1 MRDSLK
7 RGDRL
12 NVWMNGRHVGVF
24 AALKNGVG
32 FEYDPD
38 APRISFSLPKDGSWR
53 KDAPENF
60 LLNLLPESGA
70 AKYAMMQSIGAKSQ
84 EPFDL
89 LDNVDS
95 AGALVFSR
103 SDEQPSLSSTSV
115 VEATDSDIA
124 ARITAV
130 RHSPDS
136 WFFKDKDAR
145 FSLAGAQG
153 KFTLSRFD
161 DGWVWPNGVI
171 PSTHILKPSSFH
183 DSDDVEH
190 ATMLLSKM
198 VGIETPES
206 DIQEFN
212 GQQTYIVERFDRRI
226 ENGMPVRLP
235 MEDMV
240 QALGLPSSEKYKVSA
255 VDTLTTLRKM
265 DPSGRL
271 GEEWLRRLAFNVAVD
286 NCDAHARNYSVMP
299 TSLDG
304 ESWKLSPAYDVM
316 TTTVWPGLTDKLVM
330 PFSGAEH
337 ASEVTPDHYARLA
350 DYCGF
355 DPDTARDEAI
365 RISDLVRLNAHT
377 AYMDLD
383 PELQA
388 KLLDKIRVA
397 NSGMPSPQHF
407 VLPDNGMVHVVSHD
421 RDGHPVHDYWRR
433 KPSR

>member
-1 MRDSLK
+1 MRK
-7 RGDRL
+7 GDRL
-12 NVWMNGRHVGVF
+12 NVWMNGSHVGVF
-24 AALKNGVG
+24 TSLKRGVA
-32 FEYDPD
+32 FEYDWN
-38 APRISFSLPKDGSWR
+38 APRISFSLPKDGEWR
-53 KDAPENF
+53 EDAPENF
-60 LLNLLPESGA
+60 LENLLPESGA
-70 AKYAMMQSIGAKSQ
+70 AKYAMMQAVGAKSQ
-84 EPFDL
+84 ESFDL
-89 LDNVDS
+89 LENVDS

-103 SDEQPSLSSTSV
+103 NDEMPTIASV
-115 VEATDSDIA
+115 PPAEATDDEIATRIA
-124 ARITAV
+124 AVKRT
-130 RHSPDS
+130 PDS
-136 WFFKDKDAR
+136 WFVRNKGAR

-153 KFTLSRFD
+153 KFSLSRVGD
-161 DGWVWPNGVI
+161 EWVWPNGAV
-171 PSTHILKPSSFH
+171 PSTHILKPAGIY
-183 DSDDVEH
+183 DADEVEH
-190 ATMLLSKM
+190 AIMMLSKM
-198 VGIETPES
+198 IGIETPES

-316 TTTVWPGLTDKLVM
+316 TTTVWPGLTDKLAM

-407 VLPDNGMVHVVSHD
+407 VLPDNGMVYVVSHD

>member
-1 MRDSLK
+1 MRK
-7 RGDRL
+7 GDRL
-12 NVWMNGRHVGVF
+12 NVWMNGSHVGVF
-24 AALKNGVG
+24 TSLKRGVA
-32 FEYDPD
+32 FEYDWN
-38 APRISFSLPKDGSWR
+38 APRISFSLPKDGEWR
-53 KDAPENF
+53 EDAPENF
-60 LLNLLPESGA
+60 LENLLPESGA
-70 AKYAMMQSIGAKSQ
+70 AKYAMMQAVGAKSQ
-84 EPFDL
+84 ESFDL
-89 LDNVDS
+89 LENVDS

-103 SDEQPSLSSTSV
+103 NDEMPTIASV
-115 VEATDSDIA
+115 PPAEATDDEIATRIA
-124 ARITAV
+124 AVKRT
-130 RHSPDS
+130 PDS
-136 WFFKDKDAR
+136 WFVRNKGAR

-153 KFTLSRFD
+153 KFSLSRVGD
-161 DGWVWPNGVI
+161 EWVWPNGAV
-171 PSTHILKPSSFH
+171 PSTHILKPAGIY
-183 DSDDVEH
+183 DADEVEH
-190 ATMLLSKM
+190 ATMMLSKM
-198 VGIETPES
+198 IGIETPES
-206 DIQEFN
+206 EIQEFN

-316 TTTVWPGLTDKLVM
+316 TTTVWPGLTDKLAM

-407 VLPDNGMVHVVSHD
+407 VLPDNGMVYVVSHD

>member
-1 MRDSLK
+1 MRK
-7 RGDRL
+7 GDRL
-12 NVWMNGRHVGVF
+12 NVWMNGSHVGVF
-24 AALKNGVG
+24 TSLKRGVA
-32 FEYDPD
+32 FEYDWN
-38 APRISFSLPKDGSWR
+38 APRISFSLPKDGEWR
-53 KDAPENF
+53 EDAPENF
-60 LLNLLPESGA
+60 LENLLPESGA
-70 AKYAMMQSIGAKSQ
+70 AKYAMMQAVGAKSQ
-84 EPFDL
+84 ESFDL
-89 LDNVDS
+89 LENVDS

-103 SDEQPSLSSTSV
+103 NDEMPTIASV
-115 VEATDSDIA
+115 PPAEATDDEIATRIA
-124 ARITAV
+124 AVKRT
-130 RHSPDS
+130 PDS
-136 WFFKDKDAR
+136 WFVRNKGAR

-153 KFTLSRFD
+153 KFSLSRVGD
-161 DGWVWPNGVI
+161 EWVWPNGAV
-171 PSTHILKPSSFH
+171 PSTHILKPAGIY
-183 DSDDVEH
+183 DADEVEH
-190 ATMLLSKM
+190 ATMMLSKM

-316 TTTVWPGLTDKLVM
+316 TTTVWPGLTDKLAM

-365 RISDLVRLNAHT
+365 RISDLVRLNAYT

-407 VLPDNGMVHVVSHD
+407 VLPDNGMVYVVSHD

>member
-1 MRDSLK
+1 MRK
-7 RGDRL
+7 GDRL
-12 NVWMNGRHVGVF
+12 NVWMNGSHVGVF
-24 AALKNGVG
+24 TSLKRGVA
-32 FEYDPD
+32 FEYDWN
-38 APRISFSLPKDGSWR
+38 APRISFSLPKDGEWR
-53 KDAPENF
+53 EDAPENF
-60 LLNLLPESGA
+60 LENLLPESGA
-70 AKYAMMQSIGAKSQ
+70 AKYAMMQAVGAKSQ
-84 EPFDL
+84 ESFDL
-89 LDNVDS
+89 LENVDS

-103 SDEQPSLSSTSV
+103 NDEMPTIASV
-115 VEATDSDIA
+115 PPAEATDDEIATRIA
-124 ARITAV
+124 AVKRT
-130 RHSPDS
+130 PDS
-136 WFFKDKDAR
+136 WFVRNKGAR

-153 KFTLSRFD
+153 KFSLSRVGD
-161 DGWVWPNGVI
+161 EWVWPNGAV
-171 PSTHILKPSSFH
+171 PSTHILKPAGIY
-183 DSDDVEH
+183 DADEVEH
-190 ATMLLSKM
+190 ATMMLSKM

-265 DPSGRL
+265 DSSGRL

-299 TSLDG
+299 TSPDG

-316 TTTVWPGLTDKLVM
+316 TTTVWPGLTDKLAM

-355 DPDTARDEAI
+355 DPDVARDEAI
-365 RISDLVRLNAHT
+365 RISDLVRLNART
-377 AYMDLD
+377 AYMDLE
-383 PELQA
+383 PELRD

-397 NSGMPSPQHF
+397 NSGMPSPQRF

-421 RDGHPVHDYWRR
+421 RDGYPVHDYWRR

>member
-1 MRDSLK
+1 MK

-103 SDEQPSLSSTSV
+103 SDEQPSLLSTSV
-115 VEATDSDIA
+115 AEATDSDIA

-212 GQQTYIVERFDRRI
+212 GQQTYIVERFDRCI

-255 VDTLTTLRKM
+255 VDTLATLRKM

-271 GEEWLRRLAFNVAVD
+271 GGEWLRRLAFNVAVD

-299 TSLDG
+299 TSPDG

-316 TTTVWPGLTDKLVM
+316 TTTVWPGLTDKLAM

-355 DPDTARDEAI
+355 DPDVARDEAI
-365 RISDLVRLNAHT
+365 RISDLVRLNART
-377 AYMDLD
+377 AYMDLE
-383 PELQA
+383 PELRD

-397 NSGMPSPQHF
+397 NSGMPSPQRF
-407 VLPDNGMVHVVSHD
+407 ILPDNGMVHVVSHD

>member
-1 MRDSLK
+1 MRK
-7 RGDRL
+7 GDRL
-12 NVWMNGRHVGVF
+12 NVWMNGSHVGVF
-24 AALKNGVG
+24 TSLKRGVA
-32 FEYDPD
+32 FEYDWN
-38 APRISFSLPKDGSWR
+38 APRISFSLPKDGEWR
-53 KDAPENF
+53 EDAPENF
-60 LLNLLPESGA
+60 LENLLPESGA
-70 AKYAMMQSIGAKSQ
+70 AKYAMMQAVGAKSQ
-84 EPFDL
+84 ESFDL
-89 LDNVDS
+89 LENVDS

-103 SDEQPSLSSTSV
+103 NDEMPTIASV
-115 VEATDSDIA
+115 PPAEATDDEIATRIA
-124 ARITAV
+124 AVKRT
-130 RHSPDS
+130 PDS
-136 WFFKDKDAR
+136 WFVRNKGAR

-153 KFTLSRFD
+153 KFSLSRVGD
-161 DGWVWPNGVI
+161 EWVWPNGAV
-171 PSTHILKPSSFH
+171 PSTHILKPAGIY
-183 DSDDVEH
+183 DADEVEH
-190 ATMLLSKM
+190 ATMMLSKM
-198 VGIETPES
+198 IGIETPES
-206 DIQEFN
+206 GIQEFN

-316 TTTVWPGLTDKLVM
+316 TTTVWPGLTDKLAM

-407 VLPDNGMVHVVSHD
+407 VLPDNGMVYVVSHD

>member
-1 MRDSLK
+1 MRK
-7 RGDRL
+7 GDRL
-12 NVWMNGRHVGVF
+12 NVWMNGSHVGVF
-24 AALKNGVG
+24 TSLKRGVA
-32 FEYDPD
+32 FEYDWN
-38 APRISFSLPKDGSWR
+38 APRISFSLPKDGEWR
-53 KDAPENF
+53 EDAPENF
-60 LLNLLPESGA
+60 LENLLPESGA
-70 AKYAMMQSIGAKSQ
+70 AKYAMMQAVGAKSQ
-84 EPFDL
+84 ESFDL
-89 LDNVDS
+89 LENVDS

-103 SDEQPSLSSTSV
+103 NDEMPTIASV
-115 VEATDSDIA
+115 PPAEATDDEIATRIA
-124 ARITAV
+124 AVKRT
-130 RHSPDS
+130 PDS
-136 WFFKDKDAR
+136 WFVRNKGAR

-153 KFTLSRFD
+153 KFSLSRVGD
-161 DGWVWPNGVI
+161 EWVWPNGAV
-171 PSTHILKPSSFH
+171 PSTHILKPAGIY
-183 DSDDVEH
+183 DADEVEH
-190 ATMLLSKM
+190 ATMMLSKM

-265 DPSGRL
+265 DSSGRL

-299 TSLDG
+299 TSPDG

-316 TTTVWPGLTDKLVM
+316 TTTVWPGLTDKLAM

-355 DPDTARDEAI
+355 DPDAARDEAI
-365 RISDLVRLNAHT
+365 RISDLVRLNART
-377 AYMDLD
+377 AYMDLE
-383 PELQA
+383 PELRD

-397 NSGMPSPQHF
+397 NSDMPSPQRF
-407 VLPDNGMVHVVSHD
+407 ILPDNGMVHVVSHD
-421 RDGHPVHDYWRR
+421 RDGHLVHDYWRR

>member
-1 MRDSLK
+1 MRK
-7 RGDRL
+7 GDRL
-12 NVWMNGRHVGVF
+12 NVWMNGSHVGVF
-24 AALKNGVG
+24 TSLKRGVA
-32 FEYDPD
+32 FEYDWN
-38 APRISFSLPKDGSWR
+38 APRISFSLPKDGEWR
-53 KDAPENF
+53 EDAPENF
-60 LLNLLPESGA
+60 LENLLPESGA
-70 AKYAMMQSIGAKSQ
+70 AKYAMMQAVGAKSQ
-84 EPFDL
+84 ESFDL
-89 LDNVDS
+89 LENVDS

-103 SDEQPSLSSTSV
+103 NDEMPTIASV
-115 VEATDSDIA
+115 PPAEATDDEIATRIA
-124 ARITAV
+124 AVKRT
-130 RHSPDS
+130 PDS
-136 WFFKDKDAR
+136 WFVRNKGAR

-153 KFTLSRFD
+153 KFSLSRVGD
-161 DGWVWPNGVI
+161 EWVWPNGAV
-171 PSTHILKPSSFH
+171 PSTHILKPAGIY
-183 DSDDVEH
+183 DADEVEH
-190 ATMLLSKM
+190 ATMMLSKM
-198 VGIETPES
+198 IGIETPES

-316 TTTVWPGLTDKLVM
+316 TTTVWPGLTDKLAM

-397 NSGMPSPQHF
+397 NSGMPSSQHF
-407 VLPDNGMVHVVSHD
+407 VLPDNGMVYVVSHD

>member
-1 MRDSLK
+1 MRK
-7 RGDRL
+7 GDRL
-12 NVWMNGRHVGVF
+12 NVWMNGSHVGVF
-24 AALKNGVG
+24 TSLKRGVA
-32 FEYDPD
+32 FEYDWN
-38 APRISFSLPKDGSWR
+38 APRISFSLPKDGEWR
-53 KDAPENF
+53 EDAPENF
-60 LLNLLPESGA
+60 LENLLPESGA
-70 AKYAMMQSIGAKSQ
+70 AKYAMMQAVGAKSQ
-84 EPFDL
+84 ESFDL
-89 LDNVDS
+89 LENVDS

-103 SDEQPSLSSTSV
+103 NDEMPTIASV
-115 VEATDSDIA
+115 PPAEATDDEIATRIA
-124 ARITAV
+124 AVKRT
-130 RHSPDS
+130 PDS
-136 WFFKDKDAR
+136 WFVRNKGAR

-153 KFTLSRFD
+153 KFSLSRVGD
-161 DGWVWPNGVI
+161 EWVWPNGAV
-171 PSTHILKPSSFH
+171 PSTHILKPAGIY
-183 DSDDVEH
+183 DADEVEH
-190 ATMLLSKM
+190 ATMMLSKM

-299 TSLDG
+299 TSPDG

-316 TTTVWPGLTDKLVM
+316 TTTVWPGLTDKLAM

-365 RISDLVRLNAHT
+365 RISDLVRLNART
-377 AYMDLD
+377 AYMDLE
-383 PELQA
+383 PELRD

-397 NSGMPSPQHF
+397 NSGMPSPQRF
-407 VLPDNGMVHVVSHD
+407 ILPDNGMVHVVSHD

>member
-1 MRDSLK
+1 MRK
-7 RGDRL
+7 GDRL
-12 NVWMNGRHVGVF
+12 NVWMNGSHVGVF
-24 AALKNGVG
+24 TSLKRGVA
-32 FEYDPD
+32 FEYDWN
-38 APRISFSLPKDGSWR
+38 APRISFSLPKDGEWR
-53 KDAPENF
+53 EDAPENF
-60 LLNLLPESGA
+60 LENLLPESGA
-70 AKYAMMQSIGAKSQ
+70 AKYAMMQAVGAKSQ
-84 EPFDL
+84 ESFDL
-89 LDNVDS
+89 LENVDS

-103 SDEQPSLSSTSV
+103 NDEMPTIASV
-115 VEATDSDIA
+115 PPAEATDDEIATRIA
-124 ARITAV
+124 AVKRT
-130 RHSPDS
+130 PDS
-136 WFFKDKDAR
+136 WFVRNKGAR

-153 KFTLSRFD
+153 KFSLSRVGD
-161 DGWVWPNGVI
+161 EWVWPNGAV
-171 PSTHILKPSSFH
+171 PSTHILKPAGIY
-183 DSDDVEH
+183 DADEVEH
-190 ATMLLSKM
+190 VTMMLSKM
-198 VGIETPES
+198 IGIETPES

-316 TTTVWPGLTDKLVM
+316 TTTVWPGLTDKLAM

-407 VLPDNGMVHVVSHD
+407 VLPDNGMVYVVSHD

>member
-1 MRDSLK
+1 MRK
-7 RGDRL
+7 GDRL
-12 NVWMNGRHVGVF
+12 NVWMNGSHVGVF
-24 AALKNGVG
+24 TSLKRGVA
-32 FEYDPD
+32 FEYDWN
-38 APRISFSLPKDGSWR
+38 APRISFSLPKDGEWR
-53 KDAPENF
+53 EDAPENF
-60 LLNLLPESGA
+60 LENLLPESGA
-70 AKYAMMQSIGAKSQ
+70 AKYAMMQAVGAKSQ
-84 EPFDL
+84 ESFDL
-89 LDNVDS
+89 LENMDS

-103 SDEQPSLSSTSV
+103 NDEMPTIASV
-115 VEATDSDIA
+115 PPAEATDDEIATRIA
-124 ARITAV
+124 AVKRT
-130 RHSPDS
+130 PDS
-136 WFFKDKDAR
+136 WFVRNKGAR

-153 KFTLSRFD
+153 KFSLSRVGD
-161 DGWVWPNGVI
+161 EWVWPNGAV
-171 PSTHILKPSSFH
+171 PSTHILKPAGIY
-183 DSDDVEH
+183 DADEVEH
-190 ATMLLSKM
+190 ATMMLSKM
-198 VGIETPES
+198 IGIETPES

-316 TTTVWPGLTDKLVM
+316 TTTVWPGLTDKLAM

-407 VLPDNGMVHVVSHD
+407 VLPDNGMVYVVSHD

>member
-1 MRDSLK
+1 MRK
-7 RGDRL
+7 GDRL
-12 NVWMNGRHVGVF
+12 NVWMNGSHVGVF
-24 AALKNGVG
+24 TSLKRGVA
-32 FEYDPD
+32 FEYDWN
-38 APRISFSLPKDGSWR
+38 APRISFSLPKDGEWR
-53 KDAPENF
+53 EDAPENF
-60 LLNLLPESGA
+60 LENLLPESGA
-70 AKYAMMQSIGAKSQ
+70 AKYAMMQAVGAKSQ
-84 EPFDL
+84 ESFDL
-89 LDNVDS
+89 LENVDS

-103 SDEQPSLSSTSV
+103 NDEMPTIASV
-115 VEATDSDIA
+115 PPAEATDDEIATRIA
-124 ARITAV
+124 AVKRT
-130 RHSPDS
+130 PDS
-136 WFFKDKDAR
+136 WFVRNKGAR

-153 KFTLSRFD
+153 KFSLSRVGD
-161 DGWVWPNGVI
+161 EWVWPNGAV
-171 PSTHILKPSSFH
+171 PSTHILKPAGIY
-183 DSDDVEH
+183 DADEVEH
-190 ATMLLSKM
+190 ATMMLSKM

-265 DPSGRL
+265 DSSGRL

-286 NCDAHARNYSVMP
+286 NCDAHARNYSVMS
-299 TSLDG
+299 TSPDG

-316 TTTVWPGLTDKLVM
+316 TTTVWPGLTDKLAM

-377 AYMDLD
+377 AYMDLE
-383 PELQA
+383 PELRD

-397 NSGMPSPQHF
+397 NSDMPSPQRF
-407 VLPDNGMVHVVSHD
+407 ILPDNGMVHVVSHD

>member
-1 MRDSLK
+1 MRK
-7 RGDRL
+7 GDRL
-12 NVWMNGRHVGVF
+12 NVWMNGSHVGVF
-24 AALKNGVG
+24 TSLTRGVA
-32 FEYDPD
+32 FESDWN
-38 APRISFSLPKDGSWR
+38 APRISFSLPKDGEWR
-53 KDAPENF
+53 EDAPENF
-60 LLNLLPESGA
+60 LENLLPESGA
-70 AKYAMMQSIGAKSQ
+70 AKYAMMQAVGAKSQ
-84 EPFDL
+84 ESFDL
-89 LDNVDS
+89 LENVDS

-103 SDEQPSLSSTSV
+103 NDEMPTIASV
-115 VEATDSDIA
+115 PPAEATDDEIATRIA
-124 ARITAV
+124 AVKRT
-130 RHSPDS
+130 PDS
-136 WFFKDKDAR
+136 WFVRNKGAR

-153 KFTLSRFD
+153 KFSLSRVGD
-161 DGWVWPNGVI
+161 EWVWPNGAV
-171 PSTHILKPSSFH
+171 PSTHILKPAGIY
-183 DSDDVEH
+183 DADEVEH
-190 ATMLLSKM
+190 ATMMLSKM
-198 VGIETPES
+198 IGIETPES

-316 TTTVWPGLTDKLVM
+316 TTTVWPGLTDKLAM

-407 VLPDNGMVHVVSHD
+407 VLPDNGMVYVVSHD

>member
-1 MRDSLK
+1 MRK
-7 RGDRL
+7 GDRL
-12 NVWMNGRHVGVF
+12 NVWMNGSHVGVF
-24 AALKNGVG
+24 TSLKRGVA
-32 FEYDPD
+32 FEYDWN
-38 APRISFSLPKDGSWR
+38 APRISFSLPKDGEWR
-53 KDAPENF
+53 EDAPENF
-60 LLNLLPESGA
+60 LENLLPESGA
-70 AKYAMMQSIGAKSQ
+70 AKYAMMQAVGAKSQ
-84 EPFDL
+84 ESFDL
-89 LDNVDS
+89 LENVDS

-103 SDEQPSLSSTSV
+103 NDEMPTIASV
-115 VEATDSDIA
+115 PPAEATDDEIATRIA
-124 ARITAV
+124 AVKRT
-130 RHSPDS
+130 PDS
-136 WFFKDKDAR
+136 WFVRNKGAR

-153 KFTLSRFD
+153 KFSLSRVGD
-161 DGWVWPNGVI
+161 EWVWPNGAV
-171 PSTHILKPSSFH
+171 PSTHILKPAGIY
-183 DSDDVEH
+183 DADEVEH
-190 ATMLLSKM
+190 ATMMLSKM
-198 VGIETPES
+198 IGIETPES

-299 TSLDG
+299 TSPDG

-316 TTTVWPGLTDKLVM
+316 TTTVWPGLTDELAM

>member
-1 MRDSLK
+1 MRK
-7 RGDRL
+7 GDRL
-12 NVWMNGRHVGVF
+12 NVWMNGSHVGVF
-24 AALKNGVG
+24 TSLKRGVA
-32 FEYDPD
+32 FEYDWN
-38 APRISFSLPKDGSWR
+38 APRISFSLPKDGEWR
-53 KDAPENF
+53 EDAPENF
-60 LLNLLPESGA
+60 LENLLPESGA
-70 AKYAMMQSIGAKSQ
+70 AKYAMMQAVGAKSQ
-84 EPFDL
+84 ESFDL
-89 LDNVDS
+89 LENVDS

-103 SDEQPSLSSTSV
+103 NDEMPTIASV
-115 VEATDSDIA
+115 PPAEATDDEIATRIA
-124 ARITAV
+124 AVKRT
-130 RHSPDS
+130 PDS
-136 WFFKDKDAR
+136 WFVRNKGAR

-153 KFTLSRFD
+153 KFSLSRVGD
-161 DGWVWPNGVI
+161 EWVWPNGAV
-171 PSTHILKPSSFH
+171 PSTHILKPAGIY
-183 DSDDVEH
+183 DADEVEH
-190 ATMLLSKM
+190 ATMMLSKM

-316 TTTVWPGLTDKLVM
+316 TTTVWPGLTDKLAM

-355 DPDTARDEAI
+355 DPDVARDEAI
-365 RISDLVRLNAHT
+365 RISDLVRLNART
-377 AYMDLD
+377 AYMDLE
-383 PELQA
+383 PELRD

-397 NSGMPSPQHF
+397 NSGMPSPQRF

-421 RDGHPVHDYWRR
+421 RDGYPVHDYWRR

>member
-1 MRDSLK
+1 MRK
-7 RGDRL
+7 GDRL
-12 NVWMNGRHVGVF
+12 NVWMNGSHVGVF
-24 AALKNGVG
+24 TSLKRGVA
-32 FEYDPD
+32 FEYDWN
-38 APRISFSLPKDGSWR
+38 APRISFSLPKDGEWR
-53 KDAPENF
+53 EDAPENF
-60 LLNLLPESGA
+60 LENLLPESGA
-70 AKYAMMQSIGAKSQ
+70 AKYAMMQAVGAKSQ
-84 EPFDL
+84 ESFDL
-89 LDNVDS
+89 LENVDS

-103 SDEQPSLSSTSV
+103 NDEMPTIASV
-115 VEATDSDIA
+115 PPAEATDAEIATRIA
-124 ARITAV
+124 AVKRT
-130 RHSPDS
+130 PDS
-136 WFFKDKDAR
+136 WFVRNKGAR

-153 KFTLSRFD
+153 KFSLSRVGD
-161 DGWVWPNGVI
+161 EWVWPNGAV
-171 PSTHILKPSSFH
+171 PSTHILKPAGIY
-183 DSDDVEH
+183 DADEVEH
-190 ATMLLSKM
+190 ATMMLSKM

-299 TSLDG
+299 TSPDG

-316 TTTVWPGLTDKLVM
+316 TTTVWPGLTDKLAM

-377 AYMDLD
+377 AYMDLA

-397 NSGMPSPQHF
+397 NSGMPSPQRF
-407 VLPDNGMVHVVSHD
+407 VLPDNGMVYVVSHD

>member
-1 MRDSLK
+1 MRK
-7 RGDRL
+7 GDRL
-12 NVWMNGRHVGVF
+12 NVWMNGSHVGVF
-24 AALKNGVG
+24 TSLKRGVA
-32 FEYDPD
+32 FEYDWN
-38 APRISFSLPKDGSWR
+38 APRISFSLPKDGEWR
-53 KDAPENF
+53 EDAPENF
-60 LLNLLPESGA
+60 LENLLPESGA
-70 AKYAMMQSIGAKSQ
+70 AKYAMMQAVGAKSQ
-84 EPFDL
+84 ESFDL
-89 LDNVDS
+89 LENVDS

-103 SDEQPSLSSTSV
+103 NDEMPTIASV
-115 VEATDSDIA
+115 PPAEATDDEIATRIA
-124 ARITAV
+124 AVKRT
-130 RHSPDS
+130 PDS
-136 WFFKDKDAR
+136 WFVRNKGAR

-153 KFTLSRFD
+153 KFSLSRVGD
-161 DGWVWPNGVI
+161 EWVWPNGAV
-171 PSTHILKPSSFH
+171 PSTHILKPAGIY
-183 DSDDVEH
+183 DADEVEH
-190 ATMLLSKM
+190 ATMMLSKM

-240 QALGLPSSEKYKVSA
+240 QALGLTSSEKYKVSA

-265 DPSGRL
+265 DSSGRL

-299 TSLDG
+299 TSPDG

-316 TTTVWPGLTDKLVM
+316 TTTVWPGLTDKLAM

-355 DPDTARDEAI
+355 DPDAARDEAI
-365 RISDLVRLNAHT
+365 RISDLVRLNART
-377 AYMDLD
+377 AYMDLE
-383 PELQA
+383 PELRD

-397 NSGMPSPQHF
+397 NSDMPSPQRF
-407 VLPDNGMVHVVSHD
+407 ILPDNGMVHVVSHD

>member
-1 MRDSLK
+1 MRGGMRK
-7 RGDRL
+7 GDRL
-12 NVWMNGRHVGVF
+12 NVWMNGSHVGVF
-24 AALKNGVG
+24 TSLKRGVA
-32 FEYDPD
+32 FEYDWNT
-38 APRISFSLPKDGSWR
+38 PRISFSLPKDGEWR
-53 KDAPENF
+53 EDAPENF
-60 LLNLLPESGA
+60 LENLLPESGA
-70 AKYAMMQSIGAKSQ
+70 AKYAMMQAVGAKSQ
-84 EPFDL
+84 ESFDL
-89 LDNVDS
+89 LENVDS

-103 SDEQPSLSSTSV
+103 NDEMPTIASV
-115 VEATDSDIA
+115 PPAEATDDEIATRIA
-124 ARITAV
+124 AVKRT
-130 RHSPDS
+130 PDS
-136 WFFKDKDAR
+136 WFVRNKGAR

-153 KFTLSRFD
+153 KFSLSRVGD
-161 DGWVWPNGVI
+161 EWVWPNGAV
-171 PSTHILKPSSFH
+171 PSTHILKPAGIY
-183 DSDDVEH
+183 DADEVEH
-190 ATMLLSKM
+190 ATMMLSKM

-299 TSLDG
+299 TSPDG

-316 TTTVWPGLTDKLVM
+316 TTTVWPGLTDKLAM

-365 RISDLVRLNAHT
+365 RISDLVRLNART
-377 AYMDLD
+377 AYMDLE
-383 PELQA
+383 PELRD

-397 NSGMPSPQHF
+397 NSGMPSPQRF

>member
-1 MRDSLK
+1 MRK
-7 RGDRL
+7 GDRL
-12 NVWMNGRHVGVF
+12 NVWMNGSHVGVF
-24 AALKNGVG
+24 TSLKRGVA
-32 FEYDPD
+32 FEYDWN
-38 APRISFSLPKDGSWR
+38 APRISFSLPKDGEWR
-53 KDAPENF
+53 EDAPENF
-60 LLNLLPESGA
+60 LENLLPESGA
-70 AKYAMMQSIGAKSQ
+70 AKYAMMQAVGAKSQ
-84 EPFDL
+84 ESFDL
-89 LDNVDS
+89 LENVDS

-103 SDEQPSLSSTSV
+103 NDEMPTIASV
-115 VEATDSDIA
+115 LPAEATDDEIATRIA
-124 ARITAV
+124 AVKRT
-130 RHSPDS
+130 PDS
-136 WFFKDKDAR
+136 WFVRNKGAR

-153 KFTLSRFD
+153 KFSLSRVGD
-161 DGWVWPNGVI
+161 EWVWPNGAV
-171 PSTHILKPSSFH
+171 PSTHILKPAGIY
-183 DSDDVEH
+183 DADEVEH
-190 ATMLLSKM
+190 ATMMLSKM
-198 VGIETPES
+198 IGIETPES

-316 TTTVWPGLTDKLVM
+316 TTTVWPGLTDKLAM

-407 VLPDNGMVHVVSHD
+407 VLPDNGMVYVVSHD

>member
-115 VEATDSDIA
+115 VEATESDIA
-124 ARITAV
+124 ARKTAF
-130 RHSPDS
+130 RHSQDS

-265 DPSGRL
+265 DSSGRL

-299 TSLDG
+299 TSPDG

-316 TTTVWPGLTDKLVM
+316 TTTVWPGLTDKLAM

-355 DPDTARDEAI
+355 DPDVARDEAI
-365 RISDLVRLNAHT
+365 RISDLVRLNART
-377 AYMDLD
+377 AYMDLE
-383 PELQA
+383 PELRD

-397 NSGMPSPQHF
+397 NSDMPSPQRF
-407 VLPDNGMVHVVSHD
+407 ILPDNGMVHVVSHD

>member
-1 MRDSLK
+1 MRK
-7 RGDRL
+7 GDRL
-12 NVWMNGRHVGVF
+12 NVWMNGSHVGVF
-24 AALKNGVG
+24 TSLKRGVA
-32 FEYDPD
+32 FEYDWN
-38 APRISFSLPKDGSWR
+38 APRISFSLPKDGEWR
-53 KDAPENF
+53 EDAPENF
-60 LLNLLPESGA
+60 LENLLPESGA
-70 AKYAMMQSIGAKSQ
+70 AKYAMMQAVGAKSQ
-84 EPFDL
+84 ESFDL
-89 LDNVDS
+89 LENVDS

-103 SDEQPSLSSTSV
+103 NDEMPTIASV
-115 VEATDSDIA
+115 PPAEATDDEIATRIA
-124 ARITAV
+124 AVKRT
-130 RHSPDS
+130 PDS
-136 WFFKDKDAR
+136 WFVRNKGAR

-153 KFTLSRFD
+153 KFSLSRVGD
-161 DGWVWPNGVI
+161 EWVWPNGTV
-171 PSTHILKPSSFH
+171 PSTHILKPAGIY
-183 DSDDVEH
+183 DADEVEH
-190 ATMLLSKM
+190 ATMMLSKM

-316 TTTVWPGLTDKLVM
+316 TTTVWPGLTDKLAM

-407 VLPDNGMVHVVSHD
+407 VLPDNGMVYVVSHD

>member
-1 MRDSLK
+1 MRK
-7 RGDRL
+7 GDRL
-12 NVWMNGRHVGVF
+12 NVWMNGSHVGVF
-24 AALKNGVG
+24 TSLKRGVA
-32 FEYDPD
+32 FEYDWN
-38 APRISFSLPKDGSWR
+38 APRISFSLPKDGEWR
-53 KDAPENF
+53 EDAPENF
-60 LLNLLPESGA
+60 LENLLPESGA
-70 AKYAMMQSIGAKSQ
+70 AKYAMMQAVGAKSQ
-84 EPFDL
+84 ESFDL
-89 LDNVDS
+89 LENVDS

-103 SDEQPSLSSTSV
+103 NDEMPTIASV
-115 VEATDSDIA
+115 PPAEATDDEIATRIA
-124 ARITAV
+124 AVKRT
-130 RHSPDS
+130 PDS
-136 WFFKDKDAR
+136 WFVRNKGAR

-153 KFTLSRFD
+153 KFSLSRVGD
-161 DGWVWPNGVI
+161 EWVWPNGAV
-171 PSTHILKPSSFH
+171 PSTHILKPAGIY
-183 DSDDVEH
+183 DADEVEH
-190 ATMLLSKM
+190 ATMMLSKM
-198 VGIETPES
+198 IGIETPES

-299 TSLDG
+299 TSPDG

-316 TTTVWPGLTDKLVM
+316 TTTVWPGLTDKLAM

-355 DPDTARDEAI
+355 DPDAARDEAI

-397 NSGMPSPQHF
+397 NSGMPSLQHF
-407 VLPDNGMVHVVSHD
+407 VLPDNGMVYVVSHD

>member
-1 MRDSLK
+1 MRK
-7 RGDRL
+7 GDRL
-12 NVWMNGRHVGVF
+12 NVWMNGSHVGVF
-24 AALKNGVG
+24 TSLKRGVA
-32 FEYDPD
+32 FEYDWN
-38 APRISFSLPKDGSWR
+38 APRISFSLPKDGEWR
-53 KDAPENF
+53 EDAPENF
-60 LLNLLPESGA
+60 LENLLPESGA
-70 AKYAMMQSIGAKSQ
+70 AKYAMMQAVGAKSQ
-84 EPFDL
+84 ESFDL
-89 LDNVDS
+89 LENVDS

-103 SDEQPSLSSTSV
+103 NDEMPTIASV
-115 VEATDSDIA
+115 PPAEATDDEIATRIA
-124 ARITAV
+124 AVKRT
-130 RHSPDS
+130 PDS
-136 WFFKDKDAR
+136 WFVRNKGAR

-153 KFTLSRFD
+153 KFSLSRVGD
-161 DGWVWPNGVI
+161 EWVWPNGAV
-171 PSTHILKPSSFH
+171 PSTHILKPAGIY
-183 DSDDVEH
+183 DADEVEH
-190 ATMLLSKM
+190 ATMMLSKM
-198 VGIETPES
+198 IGIETPES

-316 TTTVWPGLTDKLVM
+316 TTTVWPGLTDKLAM

-407 VLPDNGMVHVVSHD
+407 VLPDNSMVYVVSHD

>member
-1 MRDSLK
+1 MRK
-7 RGDRL
+7 GDRL
-12 NVWMNGRHVGVF
+12 NVWMNGSHVGVF
-24 AALKNGVG
+24 TSLKRGVA
-32 FEYDPD
+32 FEYDWN
-38 APRISFSLPKDGSWR
+38 APRISFSLPKDGEWR
-53 KDAPENF
+53 EDSPENF
-60 LLNLLPESGA
+60 LENLLPESGA
-70 AKYAMMQSIGAKSQ
+70 AKYAMMQAVGAKSQ
-84 EPFDL
+84 ESFDL
-89 LDNVDS
+89 LENVDS

-103 SDEQPSLSSTSV
+103 NDEMPTIASV
-115 VEATDSDIA
+115 PPAEATDDEIATRIA
-124 ARITAV
+124 AVKRT
-130 RHSPDS
+130 PDS
-136 WFFKDKDAR
+136 WFVRNKGAR

-153 KFTLSRFD
+153 KFSLSRVGD
-161 DGWVWPNGVI
+161 EWVWPNGAV
-171 PSTHILKPSSFH
+171 PSTHILKPAGIY
-183 DSDDVEH
+183 DADEVEH
-190 ATMLLSKM
+190 ATMMLSKM

-316 TTTVWPGLTDKLVM
+316 TTTVWPGLTDKLAM

>member
-1 MRDSLK
+1 MRC
-7 RGDRL
+7 R
-12 NVWMNGRHVGVF
+12 
-24 AALKNGVG
+24 
-32 FEYDPD
+32 
-38 APRISFSLPKDGSWR
+38 
-53 KDAPENF
+53 
-60 LLNLLPESGA
+60 LLPVC
-70 AKYAMMQSIGAKSQ
+70 AK
-84 EPFDL
+84 
-89 LDNVDS
+89 
-95 AGALVFSR
+95 R
-103 SDEQPSLSSTSV
+103 
-115 VEATDSDIA
+115 IA
-124 ARITAV
+124 AVKRT
-130 RHSPDS
+130 PDS
-136 WFFKDKDAR
+136 WFVRNKGAR

-153 KFTLSRFD
+153 KFSLSRVGD
-161 DGWVWPNGVI
+161 EWVWPNGAV
-171 PSTHILKPSSFH
+171 PSTHILKPAGIY
-183 DSDDVEH
+183 DADEVEH
-190 ATMLLSKM
+190 ATMMLSKM
-198 VGIETPES
+198 IGIETPES

-316 TTTVWPGLTDKLVM
+316 ATTVWPGLTDKLAM

-407 VLPDNGMVHVVSHD
+407 VLPDNGMVYVVSHD

>member
-1 MRDSLK
+1 MRK
-7 RGDRL
+7 GDRL
-12 NVWMNGRHVGVF
+12 NVWMNGSHVGVF
-24 AALKNGVG
+24 TSLKRGVA
-32 FEYDPD
+32 FEYDWN
-38 APRISFSLPKDGSWR
+38 APRISFSLPKDGEWR
-53 KDAPENF
+53 EDAPENF
-60 LLNLLPESGA
+60 LENLLPESGA
-70 AKYAMMQSIGAKSQ
+70 AKYAMMQAVGAKSQ
-84 EPFDL
+84 ESFDL
-89 LDNVDS
+89 LENVDS

-103 SDEQPSLSSTSV
+103 NDEMPTIASV
-115 VEATDSDIA
+115 PPAEATDDEIATRIA
-124 ARITAV
+124 AVKRT
-130 RHSPDS
+130 PDS
-136 WFFKDKDAR
+136 WFVRNKGAR

-153 KFTLSRFD
+153 KFSLSRVGD
-161 DGWVWPNGVI
+161 EWVWPNGAV
-171 PSTHILKPSSFH
+171 PSTHILKPAGIY
-183 DSDDVEH
+183 DSDEVEH
-190 ATMLLSKM
+190 ATMMLSKM

-316 TTTVWPGLTDKLVM
+316 TTTVWPGLTDKLAM

-365 RISDLVRLNAHT
+365 RISDLVRLKAEGKTIFLTSH
-377 AYMDLD
+377 
-383 PELQA
+383 
-388 KLLDKIRVA
+388 
-397 NSGMPSPQHF
+397 HF
-407 VLPDNGMVHVVSHD
+407 KDIEQLCDQVYSIEDCRLIPITEEIAARYREME
-421 RDGHPVHDYWRR
+421 
-433 KPSR
+433 

>member
-1 MRDSLK
+1 MRK
-7 RGDRL
+7 GDRL
-12 NVWMNGRHVGVF
+12 NVWMNGTYVGAFTV
-24 AALKNGVG
+24 LKRSVA
-32 FEYDPD
+32 FEYDRN

-53 KDAPENF
+53 EDAPENF
-60 LLNLLPESGA
+60 LENLLPESGA
-70 AKYAMMQSIGAKSQ
+70 AKYAMMQAVGAKSQ
-84 EPFDL
+84 ESFDL
-89 LDNVDS
+89 LENVDS

-103 SDEQPSLSSTSV
+103 SNEMPTLVSV
-115 VEATDSDIA
+115 SPAEATDDEIATRIA
-124 ARITAV
+124 AVKRT
-130 RHSPDS
+130 PDS
-136 WFFKDKDAR
+136 WFVRNKGAR

-153 KFTLSRFD
+153 KFSLSRVGD
-161 DGWVWPNGVI
+161 EWVWPNGAV
-171 PSTHILKPSSFH
+171 PSTHIFKPAGIH
-183 DSDDVEH
+183 DADEVEH
-190 ATMLLSKM
+190 ATMMLSKM

-271 GEEWLRRLAFNVAVD
+271 GEEWLHRLAFNVAVD

-299 TSLDG
+299 TSPDG

-316 TTTVWPGLTDKLVM
+316 TTTVWPGLTDKLAM

-355 DPDTARDEAI
+355 DPDAARDEAI

-377 AYMDLD
+377 AYMGLE
-383 PELQA
+383 PELQD

-397 NSGMPSPQHF
+397 NSGMPSPQRF
-407 VLPDNGMVHVVSHD
+407 VLPDNGMVHVISHD
-421 RDGHPVHDYWRR
+421 RDGHAVRDYWRR

>member
-1 MRDSLK
+1 MRK
-7 RGDRL
+7 GDRL
-12 NVWMNGRHVGVF
+12 NVWMNGSHVGVF
-24 AALKNGVG
+24 TSLKRGVA
-32 FEYDPD
+32 FEYDWN
-38 APRISFSLPKDGSWR
+38 APRISFSLPKDGEWR
-53 KDAPENF
+53 EDAPENF
-60 LLNLLPESGA
+60 LENLLPESGA
-70 AKYAMMQSIGAKSQ
+70 AKYAMMQAVGAKSQ
-84 EPFDL
+84 ESFDL
-89 LDNVDS
+89 LENVDS

-103 SDEQPSLSSTSV
+103 NDEMPTIASV
-115 VEATDSDIA
+115 PPAEATDDEIATRIA
-124 ARITAV
+124 AVKRT
-130 RHSPDS
+130 PDS
-136 WFFKDKDAR
+136 WFVRNKGAR

-153 KFTLSRFD
+153 KFSLSRVGD
-161 DGWVWPNGVI
+161 EWVWPNGAV
-171 PSTHILKPSSFH
+171 PSTHILKPAGIY
-183 DSDDVEH
+183 DADEVEH
-190 ATMLLSKM
+190 ATMMLSKM
-198 VGIETPES
+198 IGIETPES

-265 DPSGRL
+265 DSSGRL

-316 TTTVWPGLTDKLVM
+316 TTTVWPGLTDKLAM

-407 VLPDNGMVHVVSHD
+407 VLPDNGMVYVVSHD

>member
-1 MRDSLK
+1 MRK
-7 RGDRL
+7 GDRL
-12 NVWMNGRHVGVF
+12 NVWMNGSHVGVF
-24 AALKNGVG
+24 TSLKRGVA
-32 FEYDPD
+32 FEHDWN
-38 APRISFSLPKDGSWR
+38 APRISFSLPKDGEWR
-53 KDAPENF
+53 EDTPENF
-60 LLNLLPESGA
+60 LENLLPESGA
-70 AKYAMMQSIGAKSQ
+70 AKYAMMQAVGAKSQ
-84 EPFDL
+84 ESFDL
-89 LDNVDS
+89 LENVDS

-103 SDEQPSLSSTSV
+103 NDEMPTIASV
-115 VEATDSDIA
+115 PPAEATDDEIATRIA
-124 ARITAV
+124 AVKRT
-130 RHSPDS
+130 PDS
-136 WFFKDKDAR
+136 WFVRNKGAR

-153 KFTLSRFD
+153 KFSLSRVGD
-161 DGWVWPNGVI
+161 EWVWPNGAV
-171 PSTHILKPSSFH
+171 PSTHILKPAGIY
-183 DSDDVEH
+183 DADEVEH
-190 ATMLLSKM
+190 ATMMLSKM

-299 TSLDG
+299 TSPDG

-316 TTTVWPGLTDKLVM
+316 TTTVWPGLTDKLAM

-377 AYMDLD
+377 AYMDLA

-397 NSGMPSPQHF
+397 NSGMPSPQRF

>member
-1 MRDSLK
+1 MRK
-7 RGDRL
+7 GDRL
-12 NVWMNGRHVGVF
+12 NVWMNGSHVGVF
-24 AALKNGVG
+24 TSLKRGVA
-32 FEYDPD
+32 FEYDWN
-38 APRISFSLPKDGSWR
+38 APRISFSLPKDGEWR
-53 KDAPENF
+53 EDAPENF
-60 LLNLLPESGA
+60 LENLLPESGA
-70 AKYAMMQSIGAKSQ
+70 AKYAMMQAVGAKSQ
-84 EPFDL
+84 ESFDL
-89 LDNVDS
+89 LENVDS

-103 SDEQPSLSSTSV
+103 NDEMPTIASV
-115 VEATDSDIA
+115 PPAEATDDEIATRIA
-124 ARITAV
+124 AVKRT
-130 RHSPDS
+130 PDS
-136 WFFKDKDAR
+136 WFVRNKGAR

-153 KFTLSRFD
+153 KFSLSRVGD
-161 DGWVWPNGVI
+161 EWVWPNGAV
-171 PSTHILKPSSFH
+171 PSTHILKPAGIY
-183 DSDDVEH
+183 DADEVEH
-190 ATMLLSKM
+190 ATMMLSKM
-198 VGIETPES
+198 IGIETPES

-316 TTTVWPGLTDKLVM
+316 TTTVWPGLTDKLAM

-365 RISDLVRLNAHT
+365 RVSDLVRLNAHT

-407 VLPDNGMVHVVSHD
+407 VLPDNGMVYVVSHD

>member
-1 MRDSLK
+1 MRK
-7 RGDRL
+7 GDRL
-12 NVWMNGRHVGVF
+12 NVWMNGSHVGVF
-24 AALKNGVG
+24 TSLKRGVA
-32 FEYDPD
+32 FEYDWN
-38 APRISFSLPKDGSWR
+38 APRISFSLPKDGEWR
-53 KDAPENF
+53 EDAPENF
-60 LLNLLPESGA
+60 LENLLPESGA
-70 AKYAMMQSIGAKSQ
+70 AKYAMMQAVGAKSQ
-84 EPFDL
+84 ESFDL
-89 LDNVDS
+89 LENVDS

-103 SDEQPSLSSTSV
+103 NDEMPTIASV
-115 VEATDSDIA
+115 PPAEATDDEIATRIA
-124 ARITAV
+124 AVKRT
-130 RHSPDS
+130 PDS
-136 WFFKDKDAR
+136 WFVRNKGAR

-153 KFTLSRFD
+153 KFSLSRVGD
-161 DGWVWPNGVI
+161 EWVWPNGAV
-171 PSTHILKPSSFH
+171 PSTHILKPAGIY
-183 DSDDVEH
+183 DADEVEH
-190 ATMLLSKM
+190 ATMMLSKM
-198 VGIETPES
+198 IGIETPES

-271 GEEWLRRLAFNVAVD
+271 GEEWLRRLAFNMAVD

-316 TTTVWPGLTDKLVM
+316 TTTVWPGLTDKLAM

-407 VLPDNGMVHVVSHD
+407 VLPDNGMVYVVSHD

>member
-1 MRDSLK
+1 MRK
-7 RGDRL
+7 GDRL
-12 NVWMNGRHVGVF
+12 NVWMNGSHVGVF
-24 AALKNGVG
+24 TSLKRGVA
-32 FEYDPD
+32 FEYDWN
-38 APRISFSLPKDGSWR
+38 APRISFSLPKDGEWR
-53 KDAPENF
+53 EDAPENF
-60 LLNLLPESGA
+60 LENLLPESGA
-70 AKYAMMQSIGAKSQ
+70 AKYAMMQAVGAKSQ
-84 EPFDL
+84 ESFDL
-89 LDNVDS
+89 LENVDS

-103 SDEQPSLSSTSV
+103 NDEMPTIASV
-115 VEATDSDIA
+115 PPAEATDDEIATRIA
-124 ARITAV
+124 AVKRT
-130 RHSPDS
+130 PDS
-136 WFFKDKDAR
+136 WFVRNKGAR

-153 KFTLSRFD
+153 KFSLSRVGD
-161 DGWVWPNGVI
+161 EWVWPNGAV
-171 PSTHILKPSSFH
+171 PSTHILKPAGIY
-183 DSDDVEH
+183 DADEVEH
-190 ATMLLSKM
+190 ATMMLSKM
-198 VGIETPES
+198 IGIETPES

-316 TTTVWPGLTDKLVM
+316 ATTVWPGLTDKLAM

-407 VLPDNGMVHVVSHD
+407 VLPDNGMVYVVSHD

>member
-1 MRDSLK
+1 MRK
-7 RGDRL
+7 GDRL
-12 NVWMNGRHVGVF
+12 NVWMNGSHVGVF
-24 AALKNGVG
+24 TSLKRGVA
-32 FEYDPD
+32 FEYDWN
-38 APRISFSLPKDGSWR
+38 APRISFSLPKDGEWR
-53 KDAPENF
+53 EDAPENF
-60 LLNLLPESGA
+60 LENLLPESGA
-70 AKYAMMQSIGAKSQ
+70 AKYAMMQAVGAKSQ
-84 EPFDL
+84 ESFDL
-89 LDNVDS
+89 LENVDS

-103 SDEQPSLSSTSV
+103 NDEMPTIASV
-115 VEATDSDIA
+115 PPAEATDDEIATRIA
-124 ARITAV
+124 AVKRT
-130 RHSPDS
+130 PDS
-136 WFFKDKDAR
+136 WFVRNKGAR

-153 KFTLSRFD
+153 KFSLSRVGD
-161 DGWVWPNGVI
+161 EWVWPNGAV
-171 PSTHILKPSSFH
+171 PSTHILKPAGIY
-183 DSDDVEH
+183 DADEVEH
-190 ATMLLSKM
+190 ATMMLSKM
-198 VGIETPES
+198 IGFETPES

-316 TTTVWPGLTDKLVM
+316 TTTVWPGLTDKLAM

-407 VLPDNGMVHVVSHD
+407 VLPDNGMVYVVSHD
-421 RDGHPVHDYWRR
+421 RDGHPVHDYWRL

>member
-1 MRDSLK
+1 MRK
-7 RGDRL
+7 GDRL
-12 NVWMNGRHVGVF
+12 NVWMNGSHVGVF
-24 AALKNGVG
+24 TSLKRGVA
-32 FEYDPD
+32 FEYDWN
-38 APRISFSLPKDGSWR
+38 APRISFSLPKDGEWR
-53 KDAPENF
+53 EDAPENF
-60 LLNLLPESGA
+60 LENLLPESGA
-70 AKYAMMQSIGAKSQ
+70 AKYAMMQAVGAKSQ
-84 EPFDL
+84 ESFDL
-89 LDNVDS
+89 LENVDS

-103 SDEQPSLSSTSV
+103 NDEMPTIASV
-115 VEATDSDIA
+115 PPAEATDDEIATRIA
-124 ARITAV
+124 AVKRT
-130 RHSPDS
+130 PDS
-136 WFFKDKDAR
+136 WFVRNKGAR

-153 KFTLSRFD
+153 KFSLSRVGD
-161 DGWVWPNGVI
+161 EWVWPNGAV
-171 PSTHILKPSSFH
+171 PSTHILKPAGIY
-183 DSDDVEH
+183 DADEVEH
-190 ATMLLSKM
+190 ATMMLSKM

-271 GEEWLRRLAFNVAVD
+271 GEEWLRRLDFNVAVD

-316 TTTVWPGLTDKLVM
+316 TTTVWPGLTDKLAM

>member
-1 MRDSLK
+1 MRK
-7 RGDRL
+7 GDRL
-12 NVWMNGRHVGVF
+12 NVWMNGSHVGVF
-24 AALKNGVG
+24 TSLKRGVA
-32 FEYDPD
+32 FEYDWN
-38 APRISFSLPKDGSWR
+38 APRISFSLPKDGEWR
-53 KDAPENF
+53 EDAPENF
-60 LLNLLPESGA
+60 LENLLPESGA
-70 AKYAMMQSIGAKSQ
+70 AKYAMMQAVGAKSQ
-84 EPFDL
+84 ESFDL
-89 LDNVDS
+89 LENVDS

-103 SDEQPSLSSTSV
+103 NDEMPTIASV
-115 VEATDSDIA
+115 PPAEATDDEIATRIA
-124 ARITAV
+124 AVKRT
-130 RHSPDS
+130 PDS
-136 WFFKDKDAR
+136 WFVRNKGAR

-153 KFTLSRFD
+153 KFSLSRVGD
-161 DGWVWPNGVI
+161 EWVWPNGAV
-171 PSTHILKPSSFH
+171 PSTHILKPAGIY
-183 DSDDVEH
+183 DADEVEH
-190 ATMLLSKM
+190 ATMMLSKM
-198 VGIETPES
+198 IGIETPES

-316 TTTVWPGLTDKLVM
+316 TTTVWPGLTDKLAM

-407 VLPDNGMVHVVSHD
+407 VLPDNGMVYVVSHD
-421 RDGHPVHDYWRR
+421 RDGQPVHDYWRR

>member
-1 MRDSLK
+1 MRK
-7 RGDRL
+7 GDRL
-12 NVWMNGRHVGVF
+12 NVWMNGSHVGVF
-24 AALKNGVG
+24 TSLKRGVA
-32 FEYDPD
+32 FEYDWN
-38 APRISFSLPKDGSWR
+38 APRISFSLPKDGEWR
-53 KDAPENF
+53 EDAPENF
-60 LLNLLPESGA
+60 LENLLPESGA
-70 AKYAMMQSIGAKSQ
+70 AKYAMMQAVGAKSQ
-84 EPFDL
+84 ESFDL
-89 LDNVDS
+89 LENVDS

-103 SDEQPSLSSTSV
+103 NDEMPTIASV
-115 VEATDSDIA
+115 PPAEATDDEIATRIA
-124 ARITAV
+124 AVKRT
-130 RHSPDS
+130 PDS
-136 WFFKDKDAR
+136 WFVRNKGAR

-153 KFTLSRFD
+153 KFSLSRVGD
-161 DGWVWPNGVI
+161 EWVWPNGAV
-171 PSTHILKPSSFH
+171 PSTHILKPAGIY
-183 DSDDVEH
+183 DADEVEH
-190 ATMLLSKM
+190 ATMMLSKM

-299 TSLDG
+299 TSPDG

-316 TTTVWPGLTDKLVM
+316 TTTVWPGLTDELAM

-397 NSGMPSPQHF
+397 NSGMPSPQRF

>member
-1 MRDSLK
+1 MRK
-7 RGDRL
+7 GDRL
-12 NVWMNGRHVGVF
+12 NVWMNGSHVGVF
-24 AALKNGVG
+24 TSLKRGVA
-32 FEYDPD
+32 FEYDWN
-38 APRISFSLPKDGSWR
+38 APRISFSLPKDGEWR
-53 KDAPENF
+53 EDAPENF
-60 LLNLLPESGA
+60 LENLLPESGA
-70 AKYAMMQSIGAKSQ
+70 AKYAMMQAVGAKSQ
-84 EPFDL
+84 ESFDL
-89 LDNVDS
+89 LENVDS

-103 SDEQPSLSSTSV
+103 NDEMPTIASV
-115 VEATDSDIA
+115 PPAEATDDEIATRIA
-124 ARITAV
+124 AVKRT
-130 RHSPDS
+130 PDS
-136 WFFKDKDAR
+136 WFVRNKGAR

-153 KFTLSRFD
+153 KFSLSRVGD
-161 DGWVWPNGVI
+161 EWVWPNGAV
-171 PSTHILKPSSFH
+171 PSTHILKPAGIY
-183 DSDDVEH
+183 DADEVEH
-190 ATMLLSKM
+190 ATMMLSKM

-299 TSLDG
+299 TSPDG

-316 TTTVWPGLTDKLVM
+316 TTTVWPGLTDKLAM

-355 DPDTARDEAI
+355 DPDVARDEAI
-365 RISDLVRLNAHT
+365 HISDLVRLNART
-377 AYMDLD
+377 AYMDLE
-383 PELQA
+383 PELRD

-397 NSGMPSPQHF
+397 NSDMPSPQRF
-407 VLPDNGMVHVVSHD
+407 ILPDNGMVHVVSHD

>member
-1 MRDSLK
+1 MRK
-7 RGDRL
+7 GDRL
-12 NVWMNGRHVGVF
+12 NVWMNGSHVGVF
-24 AALKNGVG
+24 TSLKRGVA
-32 FEYDPD
+32 FEYDWN
-38 APRISFSLPKDGSWR
+38 APRISFSLPKDGEWR
-53 KDAPENF
+53 EDAPENF
-60 LLNLLPESGA
+60 LENLLPESGA
-70 AKYAMMQSIGAKSQ
+70 AKYAMMQAVGAKSQ
-84 EPFDL
+84 ESFDL
-89 LDNVDS
+89 LENVDS

-103 SDEQPSLSSTSV
+103 NDEMPTIASV
-115 VEATDSDIA
+115 PPAEATDDEIATRIA
-124 ARITAV
+124 AVKRT
-130 RHSPDS
+130 PDS
-136 WFFKDKDAR
+136 WFVRNKGAR

-153 KFTLSRFD
+153 KFSLSRVGD
-161 DGWVWPNGVI
+161 EWVWPNGAV
-171 PSTHILKPSSFH
+171 PSTHILKPAGIY
-183 DSDDVEH
+183 DADEVEH
-190 ATMLLSKM
+190 ATMMLSKM
-198 VGIETPES
+198 IGIETPES

-265 DPSGRL
+265 DSSGRL

-316 TTTVWPGLTDKLVM
+316 TTTVWPGLTDKLAM

-365 RISDLVRLNAHT
+365 RISDLVRLNART

-383 PELQA
+383 PELRD

-397 NSGMPSPQHF
+397 NSDMPSPQRF
-407 VLPDNGMVHVVSHD
+407 ILPDNGMVHVVSHD

>member
-1 MRDSLK
+1 MRGGMRK
-7 RGDRL
+7 GDRL
-12 NVWMNGRHVGVF
+12 NVWMNGSHVGVF
-24 AALKNGVG
+24 TSLKRGVA
-32 FEYDPD
+32 FEYDWN
-38 APRISFSLPKDGSWR
+38 APRISFSLPKDGEWR
-53 KDAPENF
+53 EDAPENF
-60 LLNLLPESGA
+60 LENLLPESGA
-70 AKYAMMQSIGAKSQ
+70 AKYAMMQAVGAKSQ
-84 EPFDL
+84 ESFDL
-89 LDNVDS
+89 LENVDS

-103 SDEQPSLSSTSV
+103 NDEMPTIASV
-115 VEATDSDIA
+115 PPAEATDDEIATRIA
-124 ARITAV
+124 AVKRT
-130 RHSPDS
+130 PDS
-136 WFFKDKDAR
+136 WFVRNKGAR

-153 KFTLSRFD
+153 KFSLSRVGD
-161 DGWVWPNGVI
+161 EWVWPNGAV
-171 PSTHILKPSSFH
+171 PSTHILKPAGIY
-183 DSDDVEH
+183 DADEVEH
-190 ATMLLSKM
+190 ATMMLSKM

-265 DPSGRL
+265 DSSGRL

-299 TSLDG
+299 TSPDG

-316 TTTVWPGLTDKLVM
+316 TTTVWPGLTDKLAM

-355 DPDTARDEAI
+355 DPDAARDEAI
-365 RISDLVRLNAHT
+365 RISDLVRLNART
-377 AYMDLD
+377 AYMDLE
-383 PELQA
+383 PELRD

-397 NSGMPSPQHF
+397 NSDMPSPQRF
-407 VLPDNGMVHVVSHD
+407 ILPDNGMVHVVSHD